1 MASTGTATGPQK
13 ADGTVQQPEAAAG
26 VDSQHSG
33 AQFRQEGA
41 SLSETGQAAGI
52 KGSGSTAAEP
62 GLLNDVDDGSGS
74 ELASDSEGSKTT
86 FDAVEAA
93 PDHDHSG
100 NRGQVGADG
109 AGAVGADGQII
120 RHPKLVISAS
130 GEMAGPAPLQSG
142 PISPFDMRQMLR
154 ARQKARSVDA
164 EPQPDSRDA
173 AGPPSGVI
181 YSNLH

>member
-1 MASTGTATGPQK
+1 MASTGTATGPQE
-13 ADGTVQQPEAAAG
+13 ADGTVHQPEAAAG
-26 VDSQHSG
+26 VDSQQSG

-52 KGSGSTAAEP
+52 KGSSSTAAEL
-62 GLLNDVDDGSGS
+62 GLPDDVDDGSGS
-74 ELASDSEGSKTT
+74 GLASDSEGSKTT
-86 FDAVEAA
+86 SDVVEAA
-93 PDHDHSG
+93 SDHDHSG

-142 PISPFDMRQMLR
+142 PTGPIDMRQLLR
-154 ARQKARSVDA
+154 ARQKARSGDA

-173 AGPPSGVI
+173 AGPPSQ
-181 YSNLH
+181 

>member
-1 MASTGTATGPQK
+1 MASTGTAISPQE
-13 ADGTVQQPEAAAG
+13 ADGTVHQPEAAAG
-26 VDSQHSG
+26 VDSQQSG

-109 AGAVGADGQII
+109 DGAVGAYGQII
-120 RHPKLVISAS
+120 CYGMR
-130 GEMAGPAPLQSG
+130 
-142 PISPFDMRQMLR
+142 PI
-154 ARQKARSVDA
+154 
-164 EPQPDSRDA
+164 
-173 AGPPSGVI
+173 
-181 YSNLH
+181 

>member
-52 KGSGSTAAEP
+52 KGSGSTAAEL

-74 ELASDSEGSKTT
+74 ELACTKIQRSQPC
-86 FDAVEAA
+86 A
-93 PDHDHSG
+93 
-100 NRGQVGADG
+100 R
-109 AGAVGADGQII
+109 
-120 RHPKLVISAS
+120 
-130 GEMAGPAPLQSG
+130 LQSWILG
-142 PISPFDMRQMLR
+142 MIQ
-154 ARQKARSVDA
+154 
-164 EPQPDSRDA
+164 
-173 AGPPSGVI
+173 
-181 YSNLH
+181 